1 MLMTAVASVDPKKLT
16 NCIAALRGLNF
27 DESGGEDVEVSDA
40 DVASMLYNR
49 LH

>member
-1 MLMTAVASVDPKKLT
+1 MLMTAVASVDPKLT

-27 DESGGEDVEVSDA
+27 DESGGEDVEDSDA